1 MADKAD
7 IAGGFFWLIFSVFVS
22 YESYKLGLGTLHQPG
37 PGFLFFWTGV
47 IVGILSVTIMIRSF
61 RKGPPDHAKEDSF
74 GKWNVKKIILVLASL
89 LLYTLLMEPVGFLLV
104 TLLLFLF
111 LLGIVEKKSWRFA
124 ALVSVIV
131 SAASYLIFE
140 VVLQS
145 QLPRGLLGFLR
156 F

>member
-1 MADKAD
+1 LADKAD
-7 IAGGFFWLIFSVFVS
+7 ILSGFFWLIFSAFVS

-47 IVGILSVTIMIRSF
+47 VVGILSATIIIGSF
-61 RKGPPDHAKEDSF
+61 RKASPDHANEPPF
-74 GKWNVKKIILVLASL
+74 RKWNVKKIILVLTSL
-89 LLYTLLMEPVGFLLV
+89 FLYTFFMERVGYLLV

-111 LLGIVEKKSWRFA
+111 LLGIVEKKGWRFA
-124 ALVSVIV
+124 ASVSFIVSV
-131 SAASYLIFE
+131 ASYLLFE
-140 VVLQS
+140 VALQS

>member
-7 IAGGFFWLIFSVFVS
+7 IVSGFFWLIFSVFVS
-22 YESYKLGLGTLHQPG
+22 CESYKLGLGTLHQPG

-47 IVGILSVTIMIRSF
+47 VVGILSVTIIIRSV
-61 RKGPPDHAKEDSF
+61 RKESPDHAEKDSL
-74 GKWNVKKIILVLASL
+74 GKWNLKKIILVLASL
-89 LLYTLLMEPVGFLLV
+89 FLYTLFMESAGYLLV

-111 LLGIVEKKSWRFA
+111 LLGVVEKKGWRFA

-131 SAASYLIFE
+131 SIASYLVFE
-140 VVLQS
+140 VALQS